1 MLLDAEAVKTVF
13 AVHGKRERVCKLVP
27 LLVPR
32 VSDADCNDASDAEP
46 PGKPGGTS
54 EQQRKIILQNKVGK
68 LLLGGQPFSTM
79 LAAETLQTL
88 LANHPSLLGPAKI
101 AELLS
106 EAPRLAQ
113 LLFLGCDLP
122 YLPPSYDGD
131 VVWSFTWTTT
141 STSTTSS
148 HSHTSS
154 SSSSYSWSSSL
165 RRTQRRYNPLSDVLT
180 RERDI
185 GFAHS
190 NANLFRMD
198 VDAFLRRKLAS
209 FAAARRLD
217 VQLRMLL
224 ALEMELVD
232 ERGERLLVGAEESDI
247 YGIAVQRPWRSA
259 LGGVAHLVRRMRDL
273 HINEFQ
279 FCEFRAIEHLSTK
292 LRHAAAKRIQK
303 RGIHRLRTKT
313 CRGRRGRQCSAS
325 SSAGEA

>member
-13 AVHGKRERVCKLVP
+13 AVHGKRERVSKLVP

-46 PGKPGGTS
+46 AEPGGTS
-54 EQQRKIILQNKVGK
+54 EQQRMIILQNKVGQ

-154 SSSSYSWSSSL
+154 SSFRSSL
-165 RRTQRRYNPLSDVLT
+165 HRMQRKYNPLSDVLT

-190 NANLFRMD
+190 NTNLFRMN

-247 YGIAVQRPWRSA
+247 YGIAVQLPWRSA